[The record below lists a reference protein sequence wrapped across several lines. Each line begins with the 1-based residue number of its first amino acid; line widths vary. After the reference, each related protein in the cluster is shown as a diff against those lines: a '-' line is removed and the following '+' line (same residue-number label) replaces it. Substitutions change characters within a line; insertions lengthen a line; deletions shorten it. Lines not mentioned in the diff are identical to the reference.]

1 MEESRD
7 RAFVIWFADL
17 SIKDVGLVG
26 GKNASL
32 GDMYA
37 HLKDQG
43 VDVPNGFAITSQAYK
58 FFIQEAG
65 LEEKI
70 QNILDGI
77 KKDDID
83 SLRAAGEEIRNL
95 ILSAQLPQSLN
106 AEIEKAYQKLCEL
119 YEENT
124 DVAVRSSAT
133 AEDLPGA
140 SFAGEQE
147 TFLNVSGLEN
157 LLISVK
163 KCIASLFTDR
173 AISYRKDKG
182 FSNTKV
188 YLSVGVQK
196 MARSDL
202 ASSGV
207 AFTIDTETGFDKVVI
222 INSSYGLGEMIVQGK
237 VTPDEFVVFKP
248 SLEKGFKSIISKK
261 LGEKNKKMIYSEGG
275 SIEEADVSGEDK
287 NSYSLSDEEIL
298 KLADWCVKIEKYFS
312 EKYGHYQPMDI
323 EWAKDGKLNELFIIQ
338 ARPETVH
345 SAQAETIYKEYR
357 LDEKGEILIKGIAV
371 GTKIAT
377 GTVKVLEKA
386 DDIGKIQKGDILVTR
401 ITDPDWEPIMK
412 IASAIITDEGG
423 RTSHAAIVSR
433 ELGIACI
440 VGSSNATNTLSD
452 GQEITVDCSSGN
464 EGIVYKNKLKFSEI
478 NHELGNLPQI
488 RTKLMANIGSPDEA
502 FKYHFLPVKGVG
514 LGRLEFIINETI
526 KIHPNALINY
536 EKLTTNP
543 DNRELIE
550 KIDKLTVGYL
560 NKIDFYVERLAS
572 GIAKIAAVFWP
583 NDVIIRFSDFKSNEY
598 RMLIGG
604 ESYEPTEQNPMLGW
618 RGASRY
624 YHPDFKEAF
633 GLECKAILKV
643 RNEMGLSNV
652 VPMVPFCRTPEESK
666 RVIETARE
674 FGLSKE
680 NDPNLKIYMMCEIP
694 SNILLADDF
703 LNYFDGY
710 SIGSNDLLQLTLG
723 IDRDSS
729 IVSKIENENSLAV
742 KKLIGEVIRICKSKG
757 KYVGICGQAPSDFP
771 DFTKFLIEQGIE
783 SISLNPDSILK
794 MIKVISQTEQS
805 L

>member
-652 VPMVPFCRTPEESK
+652 VPMVPFCRTPEEAK